1 MPLHVKSLSGEAI
14 QPYIA
19 DLARLRIE
27 IFRDY
32 PYLYDGDET
41 YENNYLQNYAT
52 SPDSL
57 IVIAFDDD
65 KVVGAATAMP
75 LYRASKE
82 VQRPFLAQNIP
93 LEQICYL
100 GESVLQQ
107 QYRGQ
112 GIGVKFFEEREAYA
126 RSNNASY
133 AVFCAVERPLIHP
146 HRPIDYVPLD
156 KFWYKRGYQK
166 RAELHTAFAWKE
178 IDEAKPSEKPMIF
191 WMKRFR

>member
-1 MPLHVKSLSGEAI
+1 MPLRVQSLNGDAI
-14 QPYIA
+14 QPYLA

-41 YENNYLQNYAT
+41 YENNYLQNYAA

-75 LYRASKE
+75 LYRAAEE
-82 VQRPFLAQNIP
+82 VQHPFLAQNLP
-93 LEQICYL
+93 LEQIFYL

-126 RSNNASY
+126 RSMNANY

-146 HRPIDYVPLD
+146 RRPIDYVPLD